1 MPLPS
6 SVPAPLASAT
16 DAARPTVV
24 ARSATTHRRTDR
36 PVAAERTSPPPH
48 RPALVGTAEL
58 LTALSH
64 ALDLTEGAPP
74 GHTLRSCLIG
84 MRLAEEIGLDI
95 EARAALYYALL
106 LKDAGCSSNAAR
118 MTQLFG
124 ADDRVVKPKMKIVD
138 ANDRIGL
145 ALETWR
151 NVAIG
156 RGLLPK
162 VKHMLGI
169 ARGDNITQQLIV
181 TRCERGADIA
191 ARLGFPEPTREA
203 IRYLDEHWNG
213 KGQPYGLAAD
223 AIPIGARI
231 ANIAQTVDVY
241 AVAHGPAAAL
251 QVVRERAGTWF
262 DPRLAKKITAWRHDP
277 SWWTRTLHDGIDTHV
292 AAIQPAPGRIMLDP
306 LGVEN
311 VARAFADVVDAKS
324 PYTFQHSVHVAAWV
338 RGMARTA
345 GADAATLDTLF
356 IAGLLHDVGKLGVS
370 NMILDKPGKLTDEEF
385 AAVQAHPRHTWE
397 ILSRIAAFEGI
408 ARTAALHHE
417 KLDGSGYPWKLG
429 SADMDRWTR
438 FLVVADI
445 YEALTADRPYR
456 AGIPRDEVLR
466 MLERDRGTKLDGEAL
481 DALAATET
489 VETT

>member
-1 MPLPS
+1 MPTTIPTPPTAATPRAATARAADG
-6 SVPAPLASAT
+6 PAP
-16 DAARPTVV
+16 
-24 ARSATTHRRTDR
+24 
-36 PVAAERTSPPPH
+36 

-74 GHTLRSCLIG
+74 GHTLRSCVLG
-84 MRLAEEIGLDI
+84 MRLAEQLGMDV

-124 ADDRVVKPKMKIVD
+124 SDDRTIKPKMKVAD
-138 ANDRIGL
+138 ANDRLGL

-162 VKHMLGI
+162 VRHMLGI
-169 ARGDNITQQLIV
+169 ARGDNITHDLIV

-191 ARLGFPEPTREA
+191 ARLGFPDATREA

-223 AIPIGARI
+223 AIPLGARI
-231 ANIAQTVDVY
+231 ANLVQTIDVF
-241 AVAHGPAAAL
+241 AVAHGAEAAL
-251 QVVRERAGTWF
+251 DVVQARAGTWF
-262 DPRLAKKITAWRHDP
+262 DPALVRQVRTWRHDRD
-277 SWWTRTLHDGIDTHV
+277 WWPRTIHEGIETHV
-292 AAIQPAPGRIMLDP
+292 AAIQPSPGRIMLDP

-324 PYTFQHSVHVAAWV
+324 PYTFRHSVNVAAWV

-345 GADAATLDTLF
+345 GADDVAADGLF

-408 ARTAALHHE
+408 ARTASLHHE
-417 KLDGSGYPWKLG
+417 KLDGSGYPWKVG
-429 SADMDRWTR
+429 GADMDRWTR

-456 AGIPRDEVLR
+456 AGIPRDEVLG
-466 MLERDRGTKLDGEAL
+466 MLERDRGTKLDAEAL
-481 DALAATET
+481 DALAATPS
-489 VETT
+489 VSVD